1 MVNEIMEELF
11 EEIDW
16 QELENIAYQSKLGKS
31 LKNTLRK
38 FEKEELFEELRDMI
52 RYYTCI
58 AGDIPFEKRIKSIQ
72 SCELKYNR
80 YISDIETEK
89 VFNDILGLRIT
100 VTSYTVVDQI
110 EFPVGSKVAD
120 MRSGK
125 INDDGYRGIHVY
137 LQKDHFRYPI
147 EIQFVT
153 SADKQF
159 NAWLHDNTYKYLENA
174 EVGKKLRKLYDEHLI
189 RTEADFRKEL
199 ENVLSS
205 C

>member
-1 MVNEIMEELF
+1 
-11 EEIDW
+11 
-16 QELENIAYQSKLGKS
+16 
-31 LKNTLRK
+31 
-38 FEKEELFEELRDMI
+38 MI

-72 SCELKYNR
+72 SC
-80 YISDIETEK
+80 
-89 VFNDILGLRIT
+89 
-100 VTSYTVVDQI
+100 
-110 EFPVGSKVAD
+110 
-120 MRSGK
+120 
-125 INDDGYRGIHVY
+125 HVY

-174 EVGKKLRKLYDEHLI
+174 EVGKKLRKLYDEHHI